1 MDIKNAFAR
10 VRRAAGGYG
19 GVSTAM
25 VALFIAVTV
34 VLNMIVYGLAERF
47 GWYAYTTEKYEHT
60 IGDATE
66 SYFAPLVNEDTT
78 VRIRFCMAEDGL
90 KADVANALVYNTA
103 RQLAAKY
110 DFIEVEY
117 LNIYLDPAEVNQYR
131 FETDPE
137 TGERTEIHAISTES
151 VIIDNGE
158 NPTDFTVLAMSSFFV
173 LDERS
178 TVLAYKGEEVMAA
191 MIHRVLTE
199 EHSTVYFTR
208 NHGETSSATF
218 YNLLVCAGYDVKELD
233 LRANA
238 VPEDAAIIVISNPLY
253 DFEQAQAGSGI
264 VSEIDRL
271 EGFLAGGGML
281 YVMLDPL
288 VGELPHLDA
297 LLADWGMVRENATVR
312 DVSRSLSSDGLT
324 LLTEYGKGASAS
336 RIGARVNAANDGSV
350 VLKSASP
357 IKLTKTGAAGATTE
371 TVLASAAGSAAYA
384 GGKQVSSTG
393 NYTLA
398 ALSRGASGGSIFL
411 VSSIFLTARD
421 AIQTNGY
428 ANADLLYALFEE
440 VSGASVPLGCSVLS
454 FDTERLEG
462 LTMGTAHLLTV
473 LLVAVIP
480 LGVLT
485 VGAVIR
491 IRRKNR

>member
-1 MDIKNAFAR
+1 MDIKNAFSR

-25 VALFIAVTV
+25 IALFIAVLV
-34 VLNMIVYGLAERF
+34 VLNMIVYGLAEHYT
-47 GWYAYTTEKYEHT
+47 WYAYTTEKYEHT

-66 SYFAPLVNEDTT
+66 SYFAPLEAEGKT
-78 VRIRFCMAEDGL
+78 VRIRFCMSEDQL
-90 KADVANALVYNTA
+90 MADVANSLVYNTA
-103 RQLAAKY
+103 RQFADRY
-110 DFIEVEY
+110 DFIEVEC

-137 TGERTEIHAISTES
+137 TGEEKEIHTISRES
-151 VIIDNGE
+151 VIIDNGDE
-158 NPTDFTVLAMSSFFV
+158 PTDFTVLRMSSFFA
-173 LDERS
+173 LDES
-178 TVLAYKGEEVMAA
+178 SVILAYNGEEVMAA

-199 EHSTVYFTR
+199 EQGTVYFTR
-208 NHGETSSATF
+208 NHGETSSPTF

-233 LRANA
+233 LRASE
-238 VPEDAAIIVISNPLY
+238 VPEDAEIIVISNPLY
-253 DFEQAQAGSGI
+253 DFEKAQAGSGI
-264 VSEIDRL
+264 VSEVDRL
-271 EGFLAGGGML
+271 EDFLAGGGML

-297 LLADWGMVRENATVR
+297 LLADWGMTRENATVR
-312 DVSRSLSSDGLT
+312 DVSHSLSSDGLT
-324 LLTEYGKGASAS
+324 LLAEYGTGEAAS
-336 RIGARVNAANDGSV
+336 RIGARVNDAGDGSV

-357 IKLTKTGAAGATTE
+357 IKLSQTNVKGASTE
-371 TVLASAAGSAAYA
+371 AILRSASGSAAYA
-384 GGKQVSSTG
+384 EGKQVSSTG

-398 ALSRGASGGSIFL
+398 ALSRGENGGGIFL

-473 LLVAVIP
+473 LFVAVIP
-480 LGVLT
+480 LGVLAVGT
-485 VGAVIR
+485 VVR